1 MSNKRLGVLTSG
13 GDAQGMNA
21 AVRAVVRAAL
31 TKGAD
36 VFAIYEGY
44 QGMILGDNYIRQ
56 VQWDTVGGILQKGGT
71 VFGTARSPEFRT
83 LEGRRK
89 AVRNLIIH
97 GIDRLVVI
105 GGDGS
110 LTGANQLRQEWSDH
124 LRELVAAGEIS
135 QAGADE
141 HAYLSIA
148 GLVGSIDND
157 MAGTDMTIG
166 ADSALHRITEA
177 IDAIASTAASHQRAF
192 VVEVMGRNCG
202 YLALMGGL
210 ASGADWVLIPE
221 SPPDIDKWE
230 DKMCE
235 ILHTGRQMGR
245 RDSIVI
251 VAEGAQDRNGNPIT
265 SNYVKQVLEEQMGED
280 VRVTVLGHVQRG
292 GAPSAYDRVL
302 ATLVGVAAAETALNA
317 GPGDEALLIG
327 VHDNKV
333 TSQPLMACVERTHA
347 INRAI
352 RERNYEVAMDL
363 RGTSFKESFRLLR
376 TLVRAT
382 PHPPRPGQKRFR
394 IGIMNAGGPAPGM
407 NAATR
412 AAVRLT
418 IDKGHIPFGIY
429 RGFRGLI
436 NDNVTELD
444 WMSVNGWSPT
454 GGSEL
459 GTSRKLPKGSD
470 LYAIARTIETHKLDG
485 LMIIGGWTGYEA
497 ALHMY
502 EERRNFP
509 AFNIPMICLPA
520 TINNNLPGAE
530 LSIGADTALN
540 NIVEAVDKIKQS
552 AVASNRCFIVEVMG
566 RECGYLALMSG
577 MATGAERVYLP
588 EEGVTL
594 RDLQTDVSMLIDGFE
609 HGKRLGLMIRNEDA
623 NPLYT
628 TAFLS
633 ALFEQE
639 GGDLFDVRT
648 AILGHM
654 QQGGNPTPFDR
665 IMATRM
671 SANAVDFLDN
681 ALNKDDEDKAAVCMG
696 MTQGQMRFTPLYEV
710 SRMMDMDHHRP
721 KRQWWMDLRPIVR
734 ILAHPDHLRS
744 NPESA
749 KDR

>member
-1 MSNKRLGVLTSG
+1 MSKKRLGVLTSG

-31 TKGAD
+31 GLGAD

-44 QGMILGDNYIRQ
+44 EGMILGENYIRS
-56 VQWDTVGGILQKGGT
+56 VEWSTVGGIMQKGGT
-71 VFGTARSPEFRT
+71 IFGTARSPEFRT
-83 LEGRRK
+83 VEGRRK
-89 AVRNLIIH
+89 AARNLVIN

-110 LTGANQLRQEWSDH
+110 LTGANLLRQEWSDH
-124 LRELVAAGEIS
+124 LSELVARGDIS
-135 QAGADE
+135 QQSADA

-166 ADSALHRITEA
+166 ADTALHRITA
-177 IDAIASTAASHQRAF
+177 AVDAITSTAASHQRAF

-202 YLALMGGL
+202 YLALMGAL
-210 ASGADWVLIPE
+210 ASGADLVLIPE
-221 SPPDIDKWE
+221 SPPNVDAWE
-230 DKMCE
+230 DKMCD
-235 ILHTGRQMGR
+235 ILRTGRQMGR

-251 VAEGAQDRNGNPIT
+251 VAEGAQDRHGNPIT
-265 SNYVKQVLEEQMGED
+265 SDYVKRVLEEQLHED

-302 ATLVGVAAAETALNA
+302 STLVGVKAAETVLAA
-317 GPGDEALLIG
+317 GPDDEALLIG
-327 VHDNKV
+327 VSDNKV
-333 TSQPLMACVERTHA
+333 ITQPLMACVERTHA
-347 INRAI
+347 INQAVN
-352 RERNYEVAMDL
+352 ERNFERAMEL
-363 RGTSFKESFRLLR
+363 RGKSFQESFRMFR

-382 PHPPRPGQKRFR
+382 PHPPTPGQKRFR
-394 IGIMNAGGPAPGM
+394 IGILNAGGPAPGM
-407 NAATR
+407 NAAVR

-418 IDKGHIPFGIY
+418 IDKGHTPFAIY

-436 NDNVTELD
+436 NDNVTELE

-459 GTSRKLPKGSD
+459 GTSRKVPKGSD
-470 LYAIARTIETHKLDG
+470 LYAIARTIETHKIDA

-497 ALHMY
+497 ALLMY
-502 EERRNFP
+502 QERRNFP
-509 AFNIPMICLPA
+509 TFNIPIICLPA

-540 NIVEAVDKIKQS
+540 SIVEAVDKIKQS

-566 RECGYLALMSG
+566 RYCGYLALMSA
-577 MATGAERVYLP
+577 MATGAERVYLH

-594 RDLQTDVSMLIDGFE
+594 KDLQQDVDMLVDGFT

-628 TAFLS
+628 TSFLA

-648 AILGHM
+648 AILGHL
-654 QQGGNPTPFDR
+654 QQGGDPTPFDR

-671 SANAVDFLDN
+671 TAYAVEYLESV
-681 ALNKDDEDKAAVCMG
+681 LNQELEEKPAVCLG
-696 MTQGQMRFTPLYEV
+696 MLQGQTRFTPLYEV
-710 SRMMDMDHHRP
+710 SRMMDVQFQRP
-721 KRQWWMDLRPIVR
+721 KQEWWMDLRPIVR
-734 ILAHPDHLRS
+734 ILAHPDRSLRPKAS
-744 NPESA
+744 E
-749 KDR
+749 